1 MVGHFVG
8 NTPYRVSLNH
18 RCLRRVGETTLQ
30 EIDNMEW
37 KEFTGMVTTY
47 ANDKKSEIDTEDST
61 SVLRLIERGNANEKK
76 QARCT
81 TAIRLIIGD
90 YADSPTNSRGFSLPD
105 DAQAVV
111 QPAYDAI
118 TGLASVY
125 DSNPVIAA
133 LLLPH
138 GRSNATH
145 LDGDTWASRM
155 VGHMEETAQEL
166 FKSKTWD
173 GSEKSLVATVS
184 FTTEDN

>member
-1 MVGHFVG
+1 
-8 NTPYRVSLNH
+8 
-18 RCLRRVGETTLQ
+18 
-30 EIDNMEW
+30 MEW

-47 ANDKKSEIDTEDST
+47 ANDKKSEIDSEDTT

-90 YADSPTNSRGFSLPD
+90 YPDAPTNSRGFTLPD

-111 QPAYDAI
+111 QSAYDDIA
-118 TGLASVY
+118 GLASVY
-125 DSNPVIAA
+125 DANPVIAA

-145 LDGDTWASRM
+145 LDGETWANRM
-155 VGHMEETAQEL
+155 VGHMVDTAQEL
-166 FKSKTWD
+166 YKSKSWD

-184 FTTEDN
+184 FTEGN

>member
-1 MVGHFVG
+1 
-8 NTPYRVSLNH
+8 
-18 RCLRRVGETTLQ
+18 
-30 EIDNMEW
+30 MEW
-37 KEFTGMVTTY
+37 QEFTGMVTTY
-47 ANDKKSEIDTEDST
+47 ANDKKSEIDSEDKT

-90 YADSPTNSRGFSLPD
+90 YSDSPTNSRGFSLPD

-111 QPAYDAI
+111 QSAYDAI
-118 TGLASVY
+118 AGLASVY
-125 DSNPVIAA
+125 NENPVIAA

-138 GRSNATH
+138 GRSTATH
-145 LDGDTWASRM
+145 LDGETWANRM
-155 VGHMEETAQEL
+155 VSHMEDTARSLYE
-166 FKSKTWD
+166 SKTWD